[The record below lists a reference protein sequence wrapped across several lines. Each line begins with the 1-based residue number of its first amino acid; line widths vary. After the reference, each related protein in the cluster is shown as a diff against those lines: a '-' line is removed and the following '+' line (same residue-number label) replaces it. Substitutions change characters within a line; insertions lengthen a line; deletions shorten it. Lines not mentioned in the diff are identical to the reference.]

1 MPKEWGCVSYAAGSL
16 PLQEEQEIMTDNQAI
31 DGAPRDASNFKL
43 CPRCANIGRSD
54 DCTECQ
60 GRVAWYSK
68 PPNEAFTEWYC
79 RNPYEELTNSTAAW
93 MAFKAGRDHASVVV
107 QSSMTT
113 NQTIDGVPREL
124 EPCPFCGGEADLK
137 CTEGDYPDWFVQC
150 TECHASVDVFGPG
163 AVHHW
168 NGRKLPAAQPQGEPV
183 AWQYRVSAGPQ
194 TGWSLWHDG
203 KGEEFKQSYQV
214 ETRPLYTEQPALVAV
229 VQDFGDPYQG
239 AREDLSV
246 WKRRALESEA
256 KVREQDQIIDRL
268 VDAINAENGPTHMG
282 EPSISQ
288 WKLPDP
294 HGKQSNLKDTQYAM
308 GWNAYLDEMKRLNP
322 SL

>member
-1 MPKEWGCVSYAAGSL
+1 
-16 PLQEEQEIMTDNQAI
+16 MTDNQAI

-113 NQTIDGVPREL
+113 NQTIDGVPRR
-124 EPCPFCGGEADLK
+124 
-137 CTEGDYPDWFVQC
+137 V
-150 TECHASVDVFGPG
+150 CHACVSYPRDAYCPICGPG
-163 AVHHW
+163 
-168 NGRKLPAAQPQGEPV
+168 AQPQGKSVAIDDNVEFEKWWMSTPILRKQKIQIAQEAWFARAKLAEQPEPV
-183 AWQYRVSAGPQ
+183 AAALPERV
-194 TGWSLWHDG
+194 
-203 KGEEFKQSYQV
+203 
-214 ETRPLYTEQPALVAV
+214 
-229 VQDFGDPYQG
+229 DPDYF
-239 AREDLSV
+239 DS
-246 WKRRALESEA
+246 
-256 KVREQDQIIDRL
+256 VRETGI
-268 VDAINAENGPTHMG
+268 
-282 EPSISQ
+282 
-288 WKLPDP
+288 
-294 HGKQSNLKDTQYAM
+294 
-308 GWNAYLDEMKRLNP
+308 GWNACLDELKRLNP